1 MEITQ
6 ELEKILKNSDYAGE
20 YTYNNMLRYVFDN
33 NLSAII
39 LSEINDTGLLLISDG
54 GEIEGAVFV
63 DKFGVLYGDKA
74 LYKLDKSLNFRV
86 FVIEDRLASAVI
98 SRARIYKDSILKEQ
112 IDEGAIPHVGNFGVE
127 ASKVIIYVYLNNN
140 PAEGARV
147 IMKRKGRSSYNHA
160 TTSSSGIAS
169 FMIPKGN
176 YVCTVMIKGRTDF
189 KTKLAV
195 SGPDES
201 FRIEL

>member
-6 ELEKILKNSDYAGE
+6 ELENILKNSDYAGE
-20 YTYNNMLRYVFDN
+20 YTYNNMLGYVFDN

-98 SRARIYKDSILKEQ
+98 SRARIYKDSILKEH
-112 IDEGAIPHVGNFGVE
+112 IDESAIPHVGNFGVE

-169 FMIPKGN
+169 FLIPKGD
-176 YVCTVMIKGRTDF
+176 YLCTVMIKYRTDF

-195 SGPDES
+195 TGPDES
-201 FRIEL
+201 FRIDL